1 MRKILALV
9 LALTMV
15 LSLAVVTNAGAEN
28 KLSGTL
34 EFWHYWSSDTEHQN
48 VQMVIDKFKE
58 INPDVT
64 VNVTSFSRDELMK
77 LYTMGAVSGEL
88 PDIAMMD
95 NPEMNAFIKMGLC
108 ADITDYVNAWD
119 QKDLYYEGPM
129 KSVMDEGRYYGLP
142 HNSNCLA
149 LFYDVDM
156 LQKAGCEP
164 PKTWTELLD
173 VCAKLKATFPDVYP
187 IGFSANNN
195 EEGTFQFAPFLLSMC
210 DDFST
215 LDSEGAVKA
224 ISLWKTLVDEGYA
237 PKDVI
242 SWGQTEVNTR
252 FTSGNLAMQVNG
264 PWNISNL
271 RTDAPDKNWNVTL
284 IPKADDGRY
293 ASVLGGENLAITSA
307 AENMDLAWAFLSFMC
322 NGENTAIFCS
332 NVGKFAPRSDGN
344 EYTDFWTKD
353 PISQVFNEAMQ
364 YAQPRG
370 PHPKWAEFS
379 ACISSAIQEV
389 LTGAKTPEQAMADAQ
404 AKGLAVMG

>member
-15 LSLAVVTNAGAEN
+15 LSLAVVMNAGAESE
-28 KLSGTL
+28 LSGSL

-48 VQMVIDKFKE
+48 VQMVIDKFTE
-58 INPDVT
+58 LHPNVT
-64 VNVTSFSRDELMK
+64 INVTSFSRDELMK

-129 KSVMDEGRYYGLP
+129 KSVMDEGRCYGLP

-164 PKTWTELLD
+164 PTTWTELLD
-173 VCAKLKATFPDVYP
+173 VCAKLKATFPEVYP

-195 EEGTFQFAPFLLSMC
+195 EEGTFQFAPFLLSKC

-215 LDSEGAVKA
+215 LDSKGAVEA

-353 PISQVFNEAMQ
+353 PVSQVFNEAMQ